1 MNPQQSDRKKDLV
14 QYPIQENVLLEVY
27 WRDDAGGHGPAAS
40 LYIHD
45 DEVFRFDCFGGDQG
59 HCHYNLRQ
67 TRGQRWY
74 YEEGTVQENIDR
86 SVFELTKN
94 LPFCLMNNSTLPPTE
109 IDRSVTMLFIR
120 KGDYDENSEYTNKQR
135 GSH

>member
-94 LPFCLMNNSTLPPTE
+94 LPFCLMNNQNEAIQATK
-109 IDRSVTMLFIR
+109 IDQDKLQQASAQMRTKLLDFADQL
-120 KGDYDENSEYTNKQR
+120 GF
-135 GSH
+135 